1 MQACTESDQG
11 SFWER
16 LNGALSLQ
24 HEATQL
30 AAAGERE
37 QAAEL
42 ERRAIALLL
51 EATCL
56 LEADEPALGTVRD
69 LAAAGLSRLRALNRR
84 SRSVLPRPRR
94 RRALAG

>member
-1 MQACTESDQG
+1 MQAGIEADQG
-11 SFWER
+11 AFWER
-16 LNGALSLQ
+16 LNAALRLQ

-30 AAAGERE
+30 AEAGQRD

-56 LEADEPALGTVRD
+56 LEQDEPALGTVRN

-84 SRSVLPRPRR
+84 RRSVLARPRR